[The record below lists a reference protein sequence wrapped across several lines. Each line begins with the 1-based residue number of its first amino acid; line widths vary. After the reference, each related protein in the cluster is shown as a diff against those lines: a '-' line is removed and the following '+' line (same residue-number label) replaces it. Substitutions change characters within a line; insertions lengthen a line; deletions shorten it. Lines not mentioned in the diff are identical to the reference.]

1 MRQHAK
7 NVYPLSK
14 RVSRGTLL
22 CPKLGACG
30 LGRRLLVNVRC
41 FFSLLTSR
49 SARERVTRGRQAQFR
64 EAWFYLKLVFS
75 TTIHFSC
82 RQIERTWAPRQW
94 VSDNPC
100 DPWDS
105 VTNDTCILDRS
116 TGIIQFRSFCFLL
129 WKSLTASDSLISLG
143 PFILL

>member
-1 MRQHAK
+1 MRQHA
-7 NVYPLSK
+7 NVTPLSK

-49 SARERVTRGRQAQFR
+49 SARERVSRGRQAQFR
-64 EAWFYLKLVFS
+64 EAWYYLKLVFNYHPFQ
-75 TTIHFSC
+75 T
-82 RQIERTWAPRQW
+82 RQIEQAPPQCEW
-94 VSDNPC
+94 VTAIRSVR
-100 DPWDS
+100 DS
-105 VTNDTCILDRS
+105 VTNDTCIFDRS
-116 TGIIQFRSFCFLL
+116 TGIIQFFRSFCFLL
-129 WKSLTASDSLISLG
+129 WKSLTASDSWARLA